1 MRSTSDN
8 EVKMMNKTPIYINA
22 DRLIDW
28 IDAGHCRSPTEP
40 VFSEQEIVHIIK
52 QQPVCLVEPIVYA
65 EWKEIRGMAP
75 PEDHGK
81 HKCSNCGQL
90 ALSKKMHEY
99 LSDRCPHCGAHME
112 WESQYD

>member
-1 MRSTSDN
+1 
-8 EVKMMNKTPIYINA
+8 MMNKTPIYINA

-28 IDAGHCRSPTEP
+28 IDAGHYRSPTEP

-52 QQPVCLVEPIVYA
+52 QQPVCLVEPIIYA

-90 ALSKKMHEY
+90 ALSQKMHEC
-99 LSDRCPHCGAHME
+99 LSDRCPYCGAHME

>member
-1 MRSTSDN
+1 
-8 EVKMMNKTPIYINA
+8 MMNKTPIYINA

-28 IDAGHCRSPTEP
+28 IDAGHYRSPTEL
-40 VFSEQEIVHIIK
+40 VFSEQDIVHIIK

-65 EWKEIRGMAP
+65 GWKEIRGMAP

-90 ALSKKMHEY
+90 ALSQKMREY
-99 LSDRCPHCGAHME
+99 LSDRCPYCGAHME